1 MTKKLHI
8 KEEYFVN
15 LIAISLM
22 GITPLIMVPGTFDVY
37 YTPKLYFVYFIST
50 LSLIYLYLKR
60 DTIDFDWLD
69 KLLGLF
75 IGILFISSLMGIDI
89 HNSFIGNMTD
99 REPFLL
105 YLCYY
110 INFLFISKKFKLSEG
125 FLEFLFICACIVS
138 LYALIQFFGVNP
150 IKLDKV
156 RASIMKFQAIGT
168 LGYRNAVG
176 AYISLFLPIAIS
188 LFIYKNEKR
197 YLIITSILF
206 AALVSS
212 LTRSSWISLVIYI
225 TILFALS
232 IKNKKR
238 LINWFLVLVAMI
250 VIFLGLNY
258 LKSGQLNTRL
268 ISISNDATSLQQSG
282 NEMAGSGRV
291 YIWKNGL
298 NLLWDKPLLGYGVDN
313 FGAAFMSKYSNEAK
327 FMVKNL
333 GGIVTKAHNEYL
345 EILINNGILSLAIYI
360 VILATIVIKLLGK
373 AMKEQNGYLIA
384 IGLSIISYCVQACF
398 NISIICVA
406 PVFWSILAVGY
417 GLAKQGEPATS
428 LVNYEV
434 IKVIKKL
441 EPIKVF
447 SFLIMGFIP
456 IVILPGLK
464 DRFYEPKIILVY
476 LVVMAAMLVIYDRE
490 RWSKNTIIDY
500 LIALFIFW
508 LVLSTVFSVYV
519 PVSINGRPDRR
530 EGLLAIVFYCLIF
543 LIMYKHFKF
552 SSKVLKYINII
563 ICIISIYGIVQY
575 LGFDFIAPDSIRKN
589 WSNVAYSTIGN
600 RDFFAIIMTLYL
612 PINICFYLKKGE
624 KTYLIS
630 ASIIFAGLVASI
642 ARSNWI
648 SFVVYSAVLFIYC
661 LKKKKY
667 IKRYMMCLGIFVVV
681 FLLLNLLTDSSIASR
696 LNSIGL
702 DAKKIT
708 MKDNDTAGSSRLYI
722 WKRGITF
729 IPEHPLLGSGPDT
742 FGVVFL
748 EKYFDELKYM
758 QDITGGIVD
767 KAHNEYLQLA
777 VTSGIPA
784 LLIYLALITFICL
797 KLLKRIRRADE
808 AYQILY
814 LGLLMSII
822 GYLIQAFFNIS
833 VVSVAPVFWA
843 MLGIAANIGDNELE
857 QLKNNLET
865 NQKI

>member
-1 MTKKLHI
+1 MTRKLHI

-15 LIAISLM
+15 LIAMSLI
-22 GITPLIMVPGTFDVY
+22 GITPLIMVPGAYDVY

-50 LSLIYLYLKR
+50 LSVIYLYIKR
-60 DTIDFDWLD
+60 DTITFDWVD

-125 FLEFLFICACIVS
+125 FLDFLFICVCIVS
-138 LYALIQFFGVNP
+138 LYSLIQFFGVNP
-150 IKLDKV
+150 IRLDKV
-156 RASIMKFQAIGT
+156 RSSIMQFQAIGT

-188 LFIYKNEKR
+188 LFIYKSDKR

-212 LTRSSWISLVIYI
+212 LTRSSWISLGVYI
-225 TILFALS
+225 TILLALS

-238 LINWFLVLVAMI
+238 LINCFFVLVVMI
-250 VIFLGLNY
+250 SIFLGLNY

-298 NLLWDKPLLGYGVDN
+298 DLLWDKPLLGYGVDN
-313 FGAAFMSKYSNEAK
+313 FGSAFMSKYSNEAK

-333 GGIVTKAHNEYL
+333 GGVVSKAHNEYL
-345 EILINNGILSLAIYI
+345 EILINNGVLSLAIYLF
-360 VILATIVIKLLGK
+360 ILAAIVIKLLGK
-373 AMKEQNGYLIA
+373 GMKEQNKYLIA
-384 IGLSIISYCVQACF
+384 IGLSIISYCVQAFF
-398 NISIICVA
+398 NISIICVS

-417 GLAKQGEPATS
+417 GLTKQDELAIPLSNCKA
-428 LVNYEV
+428 
-434 IKVIKKL
+434 IKSIKKL
-441 EPIKVF
+441 DPIKIF

-476 LVVMAAMLVIYDRE
+476 LVVMVAMLFIYDRE

-500 LIALFIFW
+500 FIALFIFW

-519 PVSINGRPDRR
+519 PVSIVGRPNRR
-530 EGLLAIVFYCLIF
+530 EGLIAIIFYCLIF

-552 SSKVLKYINII
+552 SSRTLKVINLL
-563 ICIISIYGIVQY
+563 ICIISIYGVVQY
-575 LGFDFIAPDSIRKN
+575 LGFDFITPDSIRKG

-600 RDFFAIIMTLYL
+600 RDFFAILMTLYL

-624 KTYLIS
+624 KVYLL
-630 ASIIFAGLVASI
+630 ATSIIFAGLVSSI

-648 SFVVYSAVLFIYC
+648 SFVVYSVVILVYC

-667 IKRYMMCLGIFVVV
+667 IKRYIMCLGIF
-681 FLLLNLLTDSSIASR
+681 FAIFCLLNALTGSSIVSR
-696 LNSIGL
+696 LNSMGI
-702 DAKKIT
+702 DAKNIT
-708 MKDNDTAGSSRLYI
+708 IKDNDTVGSSRLYI

-742 FGVVFL
+742 FGVIFL

-784 LLIYLALITFICL
+784 LLIYLALVSFICL
-797 KLLKRIRRADE
+797 KLVKRIRRAE
-808 AYQILY
+808 EKYQILY

-822 GYLIQAFFNIS
+822 GYLVQAFFNIS

-843 MLGIAANIGDNELE
+843 MLGIAANIGGNELWK
-857 QLKNNLET
+857 LKNTLET
-865 NQKI
+865 NQKM